1 MSKFVDTQSV
11 SIGVSIAAGGG
22 SEPSLFA
29 RGPAAY
35 THIGAATEEVLRE
48 TILPMVA
55 RLRG

>member
-11 SIGVSIAAGGG
+11 SIGAV
-22 SEPSLFA
+22 
-29 RGPAAY
+29 
-35 THIGAATEEVLRE
+35 TEEVLRE